1 MCLAGETA
9 RRLES
14 WKSRSEAEVEEDEIT
29 KVAGPDLVN
38 LGGLGVFY
46 SM

>member
-1 MCLAGETA
+1 M
-9 RRLES
+9 LERQQGDWRG